1 MNTSKRSRKLESAQ
15 FLRKVVLMSQLS
27 KNEPAGILLVDK
39 PQGITSHDVVAKMR
53 RVFQIKKV
61 GHAGT
66 LDPMATGLLLILI
79 GKATKASQYLMSLDK
94 EYTGTIK
101 LGEVTD
107 SQDADGEIMM
117 TKPVPDL
124 TKADVAKVM
133 QDFLGDQYQTPPM
146 FSAKKINGQKL
157 YNLARKGKEV
167 PREPRIIHISHYE
180 ITQFALPEIS
190 FIVRSSKGAYIRTL
204 AHDLG
209 ERLGCG
215 GHLSELRRTAVGQ
228 FRVEDSNTIETIE
241 SMASSELKHK
251 LVPITQAVPSHAL

>member
-1 MNTSKRSRKLESAQ
+1 MLQS
-15 FLRKVVLMSQLS
+15 V
-27 KNEPAGILLVDK
+27 KNDPVGILLVDK

-53 RVFQIKKV
+53 RVFQIKKI

-66 LDPMATGLLLILI
+66 LDPMATGLLLILV

-94 EYTGTIK
+94 EYIGTIK

-107 SQDADGEIMM
+107 SQDADGELLM

-124 TKADVAKVM
+124 AEADVARVM

-146 FSAKKINGQKL
+146 FSAKKINGEKL

-167 PREPRIIHISHYE
+167 EREPRVIHVSRYE
-180 ITQFALPEIS
+180 ITKFALPEIS

-209 ERLGCG
+209 DRLNCG

-228 FRVEDSNTIETIE
+228 FRVEDSETVEAIEA
-241 SMASSELKHK
+241 MAPGELRRR
-251 LVPITQAVPSHAL
+251 LIPVAQAVPSHAL

>member
-1 MNTSKRSRKLESAQ
+1 M
-15 FLRKVVLMSQLS
+15 
-27 KNEPAGILLVDK
+27 
-39 PQGITSHDVVAKMR
+39 
-53 RVFQIKKV
+53 KKI

-79 GKATKASQYLMSLDK
+79 GKATKVSQYLMSLDK
-94 EYTGTIK
+94 EYVGTIK

-107 SQDADGEIMM
+107 SQDADGEILM

-124 TKADVAKVM
+124 QEADVAKVM
-133 QDFLGDQYQTPPM
+133 QEFMGDQYQIPPM

-167 PREPRIIHISHYE
+167 AREPRVIHISRYE
-180 ITQFALPEIS
+180 ITEFALPEIS

-209 ERLGCG
+209 DRLGCG
-215 GHLSELRRTAVGQ
+215 GHLSALQRTAVGQ
-228 FRVEDSNTIETIE
+228 FRVEVSSTLEAIE
-241 SMASSELKHK
+241 SMSPSELRHK